1 MAAITADN
9 TTVPKFKVQPV
20 GGTTM
25 DYPVAASTAIYKWSF
40 VGLNATG
47 YLTSH
52 VSPTASA
59 TASGAAPNGTR
70 FIGIATQAI
79 ASQTS
84 DGDATCKVQ
93 IDGYFEYTHTGIA
106 VTDVGNPVFL
116 ADNATLVAAAGAAR
130 TGPCIGYIVQ
140 RAAANTA
147 VVRLDPFLAL
157 DTGKLLTVT
166 SAAIDLATVND
177 KILLVHETQNPTGLL
192 LCTCA
197 GYCTTTHLC
206 TTTAGI
212 ITIQHTADTTL
223 GCTLTV
229 TNEAPVGDLVVG
241 SGGSLWNP
249 ASATDDNIIIIPA
262 GVQVN
267 AEVTTASNEGA
278 VEQGELIICATFVR
292 V

>member
-9 TTVPKFKVQPV
+9 TTIPETKVIPV
-20 GGTTM
+20 DGM
-25 DYPVAASTAIYKWSF
+25 IVDYPVAASTAIYKNSF

-52 VSPTASA
+52 VAATAAA

-70 FIGIATQAI
+70 FVGIALEAI

-93 IDGYFEYTHTGIA
+93 IDGYFQYTLASVA
-106 VTDVGNPVFL
+106 VTDVGNPVFMSTN
-116 ADNATLVAAAGAAR
+116 ADLTATAR
-130 TGPCIGYIVQ
+130 TGQCCGYIVQ
-140 RAAANTA
+140 REAANTA
-147 VVRLDPFLAL
+147 LIRLDPFLAL

-166 SAAIDLATVND
+166 TAAIDLATVND

-192 LCTCA
+192 LCTCSA
-197 GYCTTTHLC
+197 YCTTTHLC

-212 ITIQHTADTTL
+212 ITLQHTADTTL

-229 TNEAPVGDLVVG
+229 TNEAPIGDLVVG

-249 ASATDDNIIIIPA
+249 ASATDDNIIIVPA

-278 VEQGELIICATFVR
+278 VEQGEVIICATFVR